1 METDLPLEV
10 IGGYKVHP
18 AASLFPLLEG
28 EDFTDLV
35 ESIKT
40 YGLMHPII
48 VKGNVLIDGRNRLRA
63 VREANKPGQI
73 VELRTVELGAD
84 VESAAEYI
92 YQINV
97 NRRNLTEDQIASI
110 GSEVVRMISTEKKA
124 KREATQF
131 KAGNN
136 ANPEGKNQRTVTVN
150 PPSPSSTGKEQVNTK
165 PCSPVPR
172 DRKKSDE
179 QSTVGQIAKLTKV
192 SHHKARQFVAVSKAV
207 ESGALPKDTIAKV
220 SSGEVKLKD
229 VAPKPKK
236 KELSPDLQEELD
248 FYHITQALKIYLTR
262 NHCSIRFLEKQAKAF
277 LLQKI
282 TTYLEQDSN

>member
-131 KAGNN
+131 KAGDSRQ
-136 ANPEGKNQRTVTVN
+136 NPGGKLKPVVTEDS
-150 PPSPSSTGKEQVNTK
+150 PSPQ
-165 PCSPVPR
+165 PR

-220 SSGEVKLKD
+220 NSGEVKLKD

-236 KELSPDLQEELD
+236 KELDTDAQKKLAFQ
-248 FYHITQALKIYLTR
+248 HITQACEIWMAIEGTPYR
-262 NHCSIRFLEKQAKAF
+262 
-277 LLQKI
+277 LLAPQINLYFINK
-282 TTYLEQDSN
+282 

>member
-110 GSEVVRMISTEKKA
+110 GSEVVRMISTEKKL

-131 KAGNN
+131 KKGVSP
-136 ANPEGKNQRTVTVN
+136 NPGGKPKAEVTEDS
-150 PPSPSSTGKEQVNTK
+150 PSPQ
-165 PCSPVPR
+165 PR

-236 KELSPDLQEELD
+236 KELDTDAQKKLAFQ
-248 FYHITQALKIYLTR
+248 HIT
-262 NHCSIRFLEKQAKAF
+262 KACEIWMAIEGTPYQ
-277 LLQKI
+277 LLAPQINLYFINK
-282 TTYLEQDSN
+282 

>member
-1 METDLPLEV
+1 METDLPLVV

-110 GSEVVRMISTEKKA
+110 GSEVVRMISTEKKL

-131 KAGNN
+131 KPGN
-136 ANPEGKNQRTVTVN
+136 KVN
-150 PPSPSSTGKEQVNTK
+150 PSGKAKDPVETDSP
-165 PCSPVPR
+165 PPAPR
-172 DRKKSDE
+172 DIKKKDE

-236 KELSPDLQEELD
+236 KELDTDAQKKLA
-248 FYHITQALKIYLTR
+248 FKHITQACEIWMAIEDTPYR
-262 NHCSIRFLEKQAKAF
+262 
-277 LLQKI
+277 LLAPQINLYFINK
-282 TTYLEQDSN
+282 

>member
-131 KAGNN
+131 KAGVSG
-136 ANPEGKNQRTVTVN
+136 NPTGKV
-150 PPSPSSTGKEQVNTK
+150 KEQVTTD
-165 PCSPVPR
+165 SPSPAPR